1 MDEREQVVNLKIVT
15 QTDSIEKGGW
25 MDDCAPSTLMA
36 AANFLTGSTYT
47 SKDGIKF
54 LEKVGRKDV
63 QGQGTPTTLPQLVKA
78 APLVGLKPKYAK
90 SWDEVVAALKAG
102 AVVGI
107 NVQQAK
113 GYPATVQMSAWHKA
127 HQKRNPGKT
136 YGHMTCA
143 AMVEGKVQWADPTMS
158 GKGKETY
165 AVEVSLADLKVIAS
179 SKGEAP
185 HKRCLIFTAVQKKS
199 SEPAPTAV
207 LSSQIVPVSS
217 SALVATTLAAQTTS
231 KAPVE
236 ADLRHAEAF
245 KTATKVKTAPQQVD
259 TALALEVARAL
270 VGKIE
275 VAKGDKTMKDQLIA
289 AGLDALQ
296 AALSTAIA
304 VFLGLGV
311 SIFDLTGDGAKAIAA
326 SAISAALLVLQ
337 RWLDEDNTRYG
348 RTR

>member
-1 MDEREQVVNLKIVT
+1 MSKLKIVT
-15 QTDSIEKGGW
+15 QTDNIEKGGW
-25 MDDCAPSTLMA
+25 MDDCGPAALMA
-36 AANFLTGSTYT
+36 AANFLTGSAFT
-47 SKDGIKF
+47 SKDGVAF
-54 LEKVGRKDV
+54 LEKVGRKDI
-63 QGQGTPTTLPQLVKA
+63 QGQGTPTSLYQLVKA
-78 APLVGLKPKYAK
+78 APLVKIKPKYPK
-90 SWDEVVAALKAG
+90 GWDEVVAALKAG

-143 AMVEGKVQWADPTMS
+143 ILSEGKVQWADPTMS

-165 AVEVSLADLKVIAS
+165 AVEMSLADLKQIAS
-179 SKGEAP
+179 SKGDLP
-185 HKRCLIFTAVQKKS
+185 HKRCLIFTAVPKKLS
-199 SEPAPTAV
+199 APAPTAV

-217 SALVATTLAAQTTS
+217 SALVATTLAAQTTF
-231 KAPVE
+231 KTPVQ
-236 ADLRHAEAF
+236 ADLRPVEPQKPATQG
-245 KTATKVKTAPQQVD
+245 KTAVD
-259 TALALEVARAL
+259 QILALQVAQGI
-270 VGKIE
+270 VGKIK
-275 VAKGDKTMKDQLIA
+275 VAKGDKTMKDQIIA
-289 AGLDALQ
+289 AGLDAIQ

-311 SIFDLTGDGAKAIAA
+311 SIFDLDGEGAKAVAA

-337 RWLDEDNTRYG
+337 RWLDEDNTKYG

>member
-1 MDEREQVVNLKIVT
+1 MTKLKIVT
-15 QTDSIEKGGW
+15 QTDNIEKGGW
-25 MDDCAPSTLMA
+25 MDDCAPSALMA

-47 SKDGIKF
+47 SKDGVKF
-54 LEKVGRKDV
+54 LTKVGRIDV
-63 QGQGTPTTLPQLVKA
+63 EGQGTPTSLAQLVKA
-78 APLVGLKPKYAK
+78 APLVGLKPKYPK
-90 SWDEVVAALKAG
+90 GWDEIVAALKAG

-107 NVQQAK
+107 NVEQAR
-113 GYPATVQMSAWHKA
+113 GYPATVPMSAWHKA

-143 AMVEGKVQWADPTMS
+143 ILSEGKVQWADPTMS

-165 AVEVSLADLKVIAS
+165 AVEVSLADLKVIAR
-179 SKGEAP
+179 SKGDLP
-185 HKRCLIFTAVQKKS
+185 HKRCLIFTAVPKKS
-199 SEPAPTAV
+199 SVPAPTAV

-231 KAPVE
+231 KPA
-236 ADLRHAEAF
+236 
-245 KTATKVKTAPQQVD
+245 VD
-259 TALALEVARAL
+259 TVAALKVAQGVVA
-270 VGKIE
+270 KIQ
-275 VAKGDKTMKDQLIA
+275 VAKGDKTMKDQIIA
-289 AGLDALQ
+289 AALDALQ
-296 AALSTAIA
+296 AGLSTAIA

-311 SIFDLTGDGAKAIAA
+311 SIFDLTGDGAKAVAA

>member
-1 MDEREQVVNLKIVT
+1 MNLKIVT

-25 MDDCAPSTLMA
+25 MDDCAPATLMA

-63 QGQGTPTTLPQLVKA
+63 QGQGTPTSLLQLVKA

-113 GYPATVQMSAWHKA
+113 GYPATVPMSVWHKK

-143 AMVEGKVQWADPTMS
+143 AMVGGKVQWADPTMT

-165 AVEVSLADLKVIAS
+165 AVVVSIADLKAIAA
-179 SKGEAP
+179 SKGDAP
-185 HKRCLIFTAVQKKS
+185 HKRCLIFTAAQKKS
-199 SEPAPTAV
+199 SAPAPTAV

-231 KAPVE
+231 KEPVKV
-236 ADLRHAEAF
+236 DLRHQERP
-245 KTATKVKTAPQQVD
+245 KDYPSVKTPPQTID
-259 TALALEVARAL
+259 PALALKVAQAI

-275 VAKGDKTMKDQLIA
+275 VAKGDKTMKDQIIA

-311 SIFDLTGDGAKAIAA
+311 SIFDLDGDGVKAVAA
-326 SAISAALLVLQ
+326 SAISAGLLVLQ

>member
-1 MDEREQVVNLKIVT
+1 MKKLKIVT

-36 AANFLTGSTYT
+36 AANFLTGSTFT
-47 SKDGIKF
+47 SKDGIAF
-54 LEKVGRKDV
+54 LAKVGRKDV

-78 APLVGLKPKYAK
+78 APLVGLKPKYPK
-90 SWDEVVAALKAG
+90 NWDEVVAALKSG

-107 NVQQAK
+107 NVQQAN
-113 GYPATVQMSAWHKA
+113 GYPATVTMSAWHKA

-143 AMVEGKVQWADPTMS
+143 AWAEGKAQWADPTMT

-165 AVEVSLADLKVIAS
+165 AVEVSLADLKKIAS
-179 SKGEAP
+179 SKGDLP
-185 HKRCLIFTAVQKKS
+185 HKRCLIFTAVPKKS
-199 SEPAPTAV
+199 SAPVPTAE
-207 LSSQIVPVSS
+207 PVSKTAPASS
-217 SALVATTLAAQTTS
+217 SAPVAITPPVQTIS
-231 KAPVE
+231 KPA
-236 ADLRHAEAF
+236 
-245 KTATKVKTAPQQVD
+245 VD
-259 TALALEVARAL
+259 TALALKVAQG
-270 VGKIE
+270 VVEKIQ
-275 VAKGDKTMKDQLIA
+275 VAKGDKSMKDQIIA

>member
-1 MDEREQVVNLKIVT
+1 MNKLKIVT

-25 MDDCAPSTLMA
+25 MDDCAPAALMS

-54 LEKVGRKDV
+54 LTKVGRKDIE
-63 QGQGTPTTLPQLVKA
+63 GQGTPTTFPQLVKA

-90 SWDEVVAALKAG
+90 SWDEVVSALKAG
-102 AVVGI
+102 AIVGI

-113 GYPATVQMSAWHKA
+113 GYPATVPMSSWHKS

-143 AMVEGKVQWADPTMS
+143 AWAEGKVQWADPTMS

-165 AVEVSLADLKVIAS
+165 AVVVSLADLKKIAR
-179 SKGEAP
+179 SKGDLP

-199 SEPAPTAV
+199 SAPVPTVAPV
-207 LSSQIVPVSS
+207 SQIVPVSS
-217 SALVATTLAAQTTS
+217 SAPVAITPPVRTIS
-231 KAPVE
+231 KASIDTVS
-236 ADLRHAEAF
+236 AM
-245 KTATKVKTAPQQVD
+245 KVAQGIVS
-259 TALALEVARAL
+259 
-270 VGKIE
+270 KIQ
-275 VAKGDKTMKDQLIA
+275 VAKGDNKMKDQIIA
-289 AGLDALQ
+289 AAMDAVQ

-311 SIFDLTGDGAKAIAA
+311 SIFDLTGDGAKAITA
-326 SAISAALLVLQ
+326 SAIGAAILVLQ

>member
-1 MDEREQVVNLKIVT
+1 MTKLKIVT
-15 QTDSIEKGGW
+15 QTDNIEKGGW
-25 MDDCAPSTLMA
+25 MDDCAPASLMA
-36 AANFLTGSTYT
+36 AANFLTGSVFT
-47 SKDGIKF
+47 SKDGVAF
-54 LEKVGRKDV
+54 LEKVGRKDI
-63 QGQGTPTTLPQLVKA
+63 QGQGTPTSLAQLVKA
-78 APLVGLKPKYAK
+78 APLVGLKPKYPK
-90 SWDEVVAALKAG
+90 GWDEVVAALKSG

-113 GYPATVQMSAWHKA
+113 GYPATVSMSAWHKA

-143 AMVEGKVQWADPTMS
+143 ILSEGKVQWADPTMS

-165 AVEVSLADLKVIAS
+165 AVEISLADLKVIAR
-179 SKGEAP
+179 SKGDLP
-185 HKRCLIFTAVQKKS
+185 HKRCLIFTAVPKKS
-199 SEPAPTAV
+199 SAPAPTAV

-231 KAPVE
+231 KPA
-236 ADLRHAEAF
+236 
-245 KTATKVKTAPQQVD
+245 VD
-259 TALALEVARAL
+259 TVAALKVAQGVVA
-270 VGKIE
+270 KIQ
-275 VAKGDKTMKDQLIA
+275 VAKGDKTMKDQIIA

-296 AALSTAIA
+296 AGLSTAIA

-311 SIFDLTGDGAKAIAA
+311 SIFDLTGDGAKAVAA

>member
-1 MDEREQVVNLKIVT
+1 MSKLKIVT
-15 QTDSIEKGGW
+15 QTDNIEKGGW
-25 MDDCAPSTLMA
+25 MDDCAPAALMA
-36 AANFLTGSTYT
+36 AANFLTGSKYN
-47 SKDGIKF
+47 SFDGVKF
-54 LEKVGRKDV
+54 LTKVGRKDIE
-63 QGQGTPTTLPQLVKA
+63 GQGTPTSLLQLVKA

-102 AVVGI
+102 AIVGI

-113 GYPATVQMSAWHKA
+113 GYPATVPMSAWHKS

-143 AMVEGKVQWADPTMS
+143 ALSEGKVQWADPTMS
-158 GKGKETY
+158 GKGKEAY
-165 AVEVSLADLKVIAS
+165 AVVVSLADLKAIAA

-185 HKRCLIFTAVQKKS
+185 HKRCLIFTAVPKKS
-199 SEPAPTAV
+199 SAPAPTAV

-231 KAPVE
+231 KPA
-236 ADLRHAEAF
+236 
-245 KTATKVKTAPQQVD
+245 VD
-259 TALALEVARAL
+259 TVAALKVAQGVVA
-270 VGKIE
+270 KIQ
-275 VAKGDKTMKDQLIA
+275 VAKGDKTMKDQIIA
-289 AGLDALQ
+289 AALDALQ

>member
-1 MDEREQVVNLKIVT
+1 MSKLKIVT
-15 QTDSIEKGGW
+15 QTDNIEKGGW
-25 MDDCAPSTLMA
+25 MDDCAPASLMA

-47 SKDGIKF
+47 SKDGVKF
-54 LEKVGRKDV
+54 LTKVGRVDV
-63 QGQGTPTTLPQLVKA
+63 EGKGTPTSLAQLVKA
-78 APLVGLKPKYAK
+78 APLVGLKPKYPK
-90 SWDEVVAALKAG
+90 GWDEIVAALKAG

-107 NVQQAK
+107 NVEQAR
-113 GYPATVQMSAWHKA
+113 GYPATVPMSAWHKS
-127 HQKRNPGKT
+127 HQRRNPGKT

-143 AMVEGKVQWADPTMS
+143 ILSEGKVQWADPTMS

-165 AVEVSLADLKVIAS
+165 AVEVSLADLKQIAS
-179 SKGEAP
+179 SKGDLP
-185 HKRCLIFTAVQKKS
+185 HKRCLIFTAVPKKS
-199 SEPAPTAV
+199 SAPAPTAV

-231 KAPVE
+231 KPA
-236 ADLRHAEAF
+236 
-245 KTATKVKTAPQQVD
+245 VD
-259 TALALEVARAL
+259 TVAALKVAQGVVA
-270 VGKIE
+270 KIQ
-275 VAKGDKTMKDQLIA
+275 VAKGDKTMKDQIIA

-296 AALSTAIA
+296 AGLSTAIA

-311 SIFDLTGDGAKAIAA
+311 SIFDLTGDGAKAVAA

>member
-1 MDEREQVVNLKIVT
+1 MRLKIVT

-36 AANFLTGSTYT
+36 AANFLTGSSFT
-47 SKDGIKF
+47 SKDGVKF

-63 QGQGTPTTLPQLVKA
+63 EGQGTPTTFPQLVKA

-179 SKGEAP
+179 SKGDAP
-185 HKRCLIFTAVQKKS
+185 HKRCLIFTAVPKKS
-199 SEPAPTAV
+199 SAPVPTVAPV
-207 LSSQIVPVSS
+207 SQIVPVSS
-217 SALVATTLAAQTTS
+217 SAPVAITPPVQTISKRTIDNAA
-231 KAPVE
+231 AI
-236 ADLRHAEAF
+236 R
-245 KTATKVKTAPQQVD
+245 
-259 TALALEVARAL
+259 VAQGVVA
-270 VGKIE
+270 KIQ
-275 VAKGDKTMKDQLIA
+275 VAKGDKTMKDQIIA
-289 AGLDALQ
+289 AALDALQ

>member
-1 MDEREQVVNLKIVT
+1 MTKLKIVT

-25 MDDCAPSTLMA
+25 MDDCAPATLMA
-36 AANFLTGSTYT
+36 AANFLTGSTFT
-47 SKDGIKF
+47 SKDGIAF
-54 LEKVGRKDV
+54 LEKVGRKDI
-63 QGQGTPTTLPQLVKA
+63 QGQGTPTSLAQLVKA
-78 APLVGLKPKYAK
+78 APLVGLKPRYPK
-90 SWDEVVAALKAG
+90 SWDQVVEYLKAG
-102 AVVGI
+102 AVIGI

-113 GYPATVQMSAWHKA
+113 GYPATVSMSAWHKA

-143 AMVEGKVQWADPTMS
+143 ILSEGKVQWADPTMS

-165 AVEVSLADLKVIAS
+165 AVEVSLADLKKIAS
-179 SKGEAP
+179 SKGDLP
-185 HKRCLIFTAVQKKS
+185 HKRCLIFTAVPKKS
-199 SEPAPTAV
+199 SAPVPTAA
-207 LSSQIVPVSS
+207 PVSKTAPASS
-217 SALVATTLAAQTTS
+217 SAPVAITPTVQTIS
-231 KAPVE
+231 KPA
-236 ADLRHAEAF
+236 
-245 KTATKVKTAPQQVD
+245 VD
-259 TALALEVARAL
+259 TALALKVAQG
-270 VGKIE
+270 VVEKIQ
-275 VAKGDKTMKDQLIA
+275 VAKGDKSMKDQIIA

>member
-1 MDEREQVVNLKIVT
+1 MTKLKIVT
-15 QTDSIEKGGW
+15 QTDNIEKGGW
-25 MDDCAPSTLMA
+25 MDDCAPASLMA
-36 AANFLTGSTYT
+36 AANFLTGSTFT
-47 SKDGIKF
+47 SKDGVAF
-54 LEKVGRKDV
+54 LEKVGRKDI
-63 QGQGTPTTLPQLVKA
+63 QGQGTPTSLAQLVKA
-78 APLVGLKPKYAK
+78 SPLVGLKPKYPK
-90 SWDEVVAALKAG
+90 NWNEVVAALKAG

-143 AMVEGKVQWADPTMS
+143 ILSEGKVQWADPTMS

-165 AVEVSLADLKVIAS
+165 AVEVSLADLKQIAS
-179 SKGEAP
+179 SKGDLP
-185 HKRCLIFTAVQKKS
+185 HKRCLIFTAVPKKLS
-199 SEPAPTAV
+199 APAPIAA

-231 KAPVE
+231 KEPVKV
-236 ADLRHAEAF
+236 DLRHQERP
-245 KTATKVKTAPQQVD
+245 KDYPSVKTPPQRID
-259 TALALEVARAL
+259 PALALKVAQAI

-275 VAKGDKTMKDQLIA
+275 VAKGDKTMKDQIIA

-311 SIFDLTGDGAKAIAA
+311 SIFDLDGEGAKAVAA
-326 SAISAALLVLQ
+326 SAISAGLLVLQ

>member
-1 MDEREQVVNLKIVT
+1 MAKLKIVT
-15 QTDSIEKGGW
+15 QTDNIEKGNGW
-25 MDDCAPSTLMA
+25 MDDCGPATLMA
-36 AANFLTGSTYT
+36 AANFLTGSTYN
-47 SKDGIKF
+47 SKDGVKF
-54 LEKVGRKDV
+54 LTKVGRKDIE
-63 QGQGTPTTLPQLVKA
+63 GQGTPTSLLQLVKA

-113 GYPATVQMSAWHKA
+113 GYPATVPMSVWHKK
-127 HQKRNPGKT
+127 HQKRSPGKT

-143 AMVEGKVQWADPTMS
+143 AMVGGKVQWADPTMT

-165 AVEVSLADLKVIAS
+165 AVVVSIADLKAIAA
-179 SKGEAP
+179 SKGDAP
-185 HKRCLIFTAVQKKS
+185 HKRCLIFTAAQKKLS
-199 SEPAPTAV
+199 APAPTAV

-231 KAPVE
+231 KTPVQ
-236 ADLRHAEAF
+236 ADLRPVEPQKPATQG
-245 KTATKVKTAPQQVD
+245 KTAVD
-259 TALALEVARAL
+259 TILALQVAQGI
-270 VGKIE
+270 VGKIK
-275 VAKGDKTMKDQLIA
+275 VTKGDKTMKDQIIA
-289 AGLDALQ
+289 ASLDAIQ

-311 SIFDLTGDGAKAIAA
+311 SIFDLDGEGAKAIAA

-337 RWLDEDNTRYG
+337 RWLDEDNAKYG

>member
-1 MDEREQVVNLKIVT
+1 MTKLKIVT
-15 QTDSIEKGGW
+15 QTDNIEKGNGW
-25 MDDCAPSTLMA
+25 MDDCGPATLMA
-36 AANFLTGSTYT
+36 AANFLTGSKYN
-47 SKDGIKF
+47 SFDGVKF
-54 LEKVGRKDV
+54 LTKVGRVDV
-63 QGQGTPTTLPQLVKA
+63 EGQGTPTSLYQLVKA
-78 APLVGLKPKYAK
+78 APLVRLKPKYPK
-90 SWDEVVAALKAG
+90 GWDEVVAALKAG

-143 AMVEGKVQWADPTMS
+143 ILSEGKVQWADPTMS

-165 AVEVSLADLKVIAS
+165 AVEISLADLKKIAS
-179 SKGEAP
+179 SKGDLP
-185 HKRCLIFTAVQKKS
+185 HKRCLIFSAVPKKS
-199 SEPAPTAV
+199 SAPAPAAV

-231 KAPVE
+231 KPA
-236 ADLRHAEAF
+236 
-245 KTATKVKTAPQQVD
+245 VD
-259 TALALEVARAL
+259 TVAALKVAQGVVA
-270 VGKIE
+270 KIK
-275 VAKGDKTMKDQLIA
+275 VAKGDKTMKDQIIA

-296 AALSTAIA
+296 AGLSTAIA

-311 SIFDLTGDGAKAIAA
+311 SIFDLTGDGAKAVAA

-337 RWLDEDNTRYG
+337 RWLDEDNARYG

>member
-1 MDEREQVVNLKIVT
+1 MTKLKIVT

-25 MDDCAPSTLMA
+25 MDDCDPATLMA
-36 AANFLTGSTYT
+36 AANFLTGSTFT
-47 SKDGIKF
+47 SKDGIAF
-54 LEKVGRKDV
+54 LEKVGRKDI

-78 APLVGLKPKYAK
+78 APLVGLKPRYPKG
-90 SWDEVVAALKAG
+90 WDEVVAALKAG

-107 NVQQAK
+107 NVQQAN
-113 GYPATVQMSAWHKA
+113 GYPATVSMSAWHKA

-143 AMVEGKVQWADPTMS
+143 ILSEGKVQWADPTMS

-165 AVEVSLADLKVIAS
+165 AVEVSLADLKKIAS
-179 SKGEAP
+179 SKGDLP
-185 HKRCLIFTAVQKKS
+185 HKRCLIFTAVPKKLS
-199 SEPAPTAV
+199 APAPTAV
-207 LSSQIVPVSS
+207 LSSQIVPVNS

-231 KAPVE
+231 KTPVQ
-236 ADLRHAEAF
+236 ADLRPVEPQKPAPKG
-245 KTATKVKTAPQQVD
+245 KTAVD
-259 TALALEVARAL
+259 PILALQVAQGI
-270 VGKIE
+270 VGKIT
-275 VAKGDKTMKDQLIA
+275 VAKGDKTMKDQIIA

-311 SIFDLTGDGAKAIAA
+311 SIFDLDGDGVKAVAA
-326 SAISAALLVLQ
+326 SAISAGLLVLQ

>member
-1 MDEREQVVNLKIVT
+1 MKLKIVT

-25 MDDCAPSTLMA
+25 MDDCAPATLMA
-36 AANFLTGSTYT
+36 AANFLTGSTFT
-47 SKDGIKF
+47 SKDGVKF

-63 QGQGTPTTLPQLVKA
+63 EGQGTPTTFPQLVKA

-143 AMVEGKVQWADPTMS
+143 IISEGKVQWADPTMS

-179 SKGEAP
+179 SKGDAP
-185 HKRCLIFTAVQKKS
+185 HKRCLIFTAVPKKS
-199 SEPAPTAV
+199 SAPAPTAV

-231 KAPVE
+231 KPA
-236 ADLRHAEAF
+236 
-245 KTATKVKTAPQQVD
+245 VD
-259 TALALEVARAL
+259 TVAALKVAQGVVA
-270 VGKIE
+270 KIQ
-275 VAKGDKTMKDQLIA
+275 VAKGDKTMKDQIIA
-289 AGLDALQ
+289 AALDALQ

>member
-1 MDEREQVVNLKIVT
+1 MTKLKIVT
-15 QTDSIEKGGW
+15 QTDNIEKGNGW
-25 MDDCAPSTLMA
+25 MDDCGPATLMA
-36 AANFLTGSTYT
+36 AANFLTGSKYN
-47 SKDGIKF
+47 SFDGVKF
-54 LEKVGRKDV
+54 LTKVGRIDV
-63 QGQGTPTTLPQLVKA
+63 EGKGTPTSLAQLVKA
-78 APLVGLKPKYAK
+78 SPLVGLKPKYPK
-90 SWDEVVAALKAG
+90 GWDEVVAALKAG

-113 GYPATVQMSAWHKA
+113 GYPATVPMSAWHKA

-143 AMVEGKVQWADPTMS
+143 IMVGGKVQWADPTMS

-165 AVEVSLADLKVIAS
+165 AVEISLADLKKIAS
-179 SKGEAP
+179 SKGDLP
-185 HKRCLIFTAVQKKS
+185 HKRCLIFTAVPKKS
-199 SEPAPTAV
+199 SAPAPTAV

-217 SALVATTLAAQTTS
+217 SALVATTLAAQTTY
-231 KAPVE
+231 KERVE

-245 KTATKVKTAPQQVD
+245 KAAPKVKTPPQQID
-259 TALALEVARAL
+259 PALALKVAQAI

-275 VAKGDKTMKDQLIA
+275 VAKGDKTMKDQIIA
-289 AGLDALQ
+289 ASLDALQ

-311 SIFDLTGDGAKAIAA
+311 SIFDLDGDGVKAVAA
-326 SAISAALLVLQ
+326 SAISAGLLVLQ
-337 RWLDEDNTRYG
+337 KWLDEDNARYG